1 MTNKDVITQM
11 TTAIL
16 AAQTLGELYALM
28 EDYSYREFMEVY
40 NQLTAKQQTALDKIR
55 DRDITIQLAILN
67 TVTTVGE
74 RGSSKQKRF
83 SQAQIVN

>member
-1 MTNKDVITQM
+1 MTNTDAIAKLM
-11 TTAIL
+11 NAIL

-55 DRDITIQLAILN
+55 DRDITNQLAILN
-67 TVTTVGE
+67 TGTTVRD
-74 RGSSKQKRF
+74 RGSKKQTGF